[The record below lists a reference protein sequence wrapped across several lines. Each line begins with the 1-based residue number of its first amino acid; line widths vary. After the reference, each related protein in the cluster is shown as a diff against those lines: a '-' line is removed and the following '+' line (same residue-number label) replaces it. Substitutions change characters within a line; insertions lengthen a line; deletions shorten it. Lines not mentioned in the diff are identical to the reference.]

1 MVGICVTDG
10 AAVRDVT
17 LGPRGVL
24 AGMAEGSVLALHS
37 TIGTDECAEIA
48 EAAAAR
54 GVDVID
60 APVSG
65 GGAAAA
71 AGQLTV
77 YVGGADDAV
86 ARARPVLETYGDPV
100 LHMGA
105 LGAGLRTK
113 LLNNALNAAHFALAH
128 DALAIGAALGLD
140 PTTLGEALRSGSG
153 RSFSLEVFVG
163 LRSFDAIA
171 DHVGPIMSKDIGLFE
186 RETRGAPD
194 SRGAARVGRPVPRAR
209 RASARRRRGTCPVS
223 RADDDV
229 RPSVDTRTR
238 PVGASLPRRSG
249 DLLVRRMARRAR
261 AQRRARRRRCG
272 APRSAAARDR
282 GRRRC
287 VDAAPGRADPR
298 GRPRT

>member
-1 MVGICVTDG
+1 MIKAGFIGLGSQGAGMAQRIIEQGVPTTLWARREQSVEPFAGTATIAADPIELGRTSDVVGICVTDG

-24 AGMAEGSVLALHS
+24 GGMAEGSVLALHS

-48 EAAAAR
+48 DAAEAR
-54 GVDVID
+54 GVHVID

-65 GGAAAA
+65 GGAVAA
-71 AGQLTV
+71 AGHLTV

-105 LGAGLRTK
+105 LGTGLRTK

-140 PTTLGEALRSGSG
+140 PTTLGEALRNGSG

-171 DHVGPIMSKDIGLFE
+171 DQVGPIMSKDIGLFD
-186 RETRGAPD
+186 RETARAPD
-194 SRGAARVGRPVPRAR
+194 RAVLLESADRFLELLGHPRDLAAGRAR
-209 RASARRRRGTCPVS
+209 
-223 RADDDV
+223 
-229 RPSVDTRTR
+229 
-238 PVGASLPRRSG
+238 
-249 DLLVRRMARRAR
+249 
-261 AQRRARRRRCG
+261 
-272 APRSAAARDR
+272 
-282 GRRRC
+282 
-287 VDAAPGRADPR
+287 
-298 GRPRT
+298 

>member
-1 MVGICVTDG
+1 MTRAGFIGLGSQGAGMAQRIIGQGVPTTLWARRERSLEPFAGTSAVAADPVALGRASDVVGICVTDG

-24 AGMAEGSVLALHS
+24 AGMSEGSVLALHS

-48 EAAAAR
+48 DAAAAR
-54 GVDVID
+54 RVHVID

-71 AGQLTV
+71 EGRLTV
-77 YVGGADDAV
+77 YVGGAEVAV

-105 LGAGLRTK
+105 LGSGLRTK

-128 DALAIGAALGLD
+128 DALTIGAALGLD
-140 PTTLGEALRSGSG
+140 AATLGEALRNGSG

-171 DHVGPIMSKDIGLFE
+171 DHVGPIMSKDVGLFE
-186 RETRGAPD
+186 RETGGAPD
-194 SRGAARVGRPVPRAR
+194 RAVLL
-209 RASARRRRGTCPVS
+209 ASADRFLEL
-223 RADDDV
+223 
-229 RPSVDTRTR
+229 
-238 PVGASLPRRSG
+238 VGH
-249 DLLVRRMARRAR
+249 
-261 AQRRARRRRCG
+261 
-272 APRSAAARDR
+272 
-282 GRRRC
+282 
-287 VDAAPGRADPR
+287 PR
-298 GRPRT
+298 GRAEGCPR